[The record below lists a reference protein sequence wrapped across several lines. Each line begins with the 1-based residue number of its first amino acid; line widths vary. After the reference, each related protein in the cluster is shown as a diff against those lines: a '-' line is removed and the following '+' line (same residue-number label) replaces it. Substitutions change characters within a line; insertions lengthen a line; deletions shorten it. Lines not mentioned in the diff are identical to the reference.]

1 MRAAGLLHR
10 GLPPRAVVAP
20 PIDRRARIWDGPC
33 RVMTEAG
40 GVPKYWLLGAHGG
53 AGVSTLA
60 WLLPHAADCRRWW
73 PVPVPGEAP
82 FTVLVARET
91 VSGLASADALL
102 RQHHAGLAGDCRIV
116 GMVTVAARPGR
127 TPTVIRRDLRL
138 YSALVE
144 RWWRIG
150 WHENFIQQPL
160 LTPSRSA
167 APDVESDSTP
177 GDIAMVGREVLAV
190 IEDLSAGTRP
200 TETRAAYREVTKSQ
214 DTGATD
220 AVPDEGRS

>member
-33 RVMTEAG
+33 RAATAAG
-40 GVPKYWLLGAHGG
+40 GVPRYWLLGAHGG

-60 WLLPHAADCRRWW
+60 WLLPHAADCCRWW
-73 PVPVPGEAP
+73 PVPVRGETP

-91 VSGLASADALL
+91 VSGLAAADALV
-102 RQHHAGLAGDCRIV
+102 RQHHAGLAGGSRIV

-150 WHENFIQQPL
+150 WHEDLIQQPL
-160 LTPSRSA
+160 FASSRGGAS
-167 APDVESDSTP
+167 DIESDSTP
-177 GDIAMVGREVLAV
+177 GDIAKVGSEVLAV
-190 IEDLSAGTRP
+190 IEDLTTGMKP
-200 TETRAAYREVTKSQ
+200 TETQAADGEVTESQ

-220 AVPDEGRS
+220 AGPDEGRS